1 MGGENIKQAKKF
13 KYTIR
18 ICHCIDSACFA
29 PSPPRPPTHTLF
41 HHLSPSWSQWSC
53 LGNPHIMML
62 CRICNLPYHPHPRWK
77 ACKQPKDVP
86 PMPTQD
92 VPPIGV
98 YVSSIYGMCF
108 FIFHFLFY
116 CWGLVSLL
124 ILQVFEQS
132 FNVVG
137 KFNCVIVFLTSIVVD
152 LVGAFFETQI

>member
-1 MGGENIKQAKKF
+1 MGGENVKQAKKF

-29 PSPPRPPTHTLF
+29 PSPPPPPPTHTLF

-53 LGNPHIMML
+53 LGNPHIIML
-62 CRICNLPYHPHPRWK
+62 CRICNLPYHPHPRGRHVNNPRMFRPCQHRMFLPLGFMFPAFL
-77 ACKQPKDVP
+77 ACVF
-86 PMPTQD
+86 
-92 VPPIGV
+92 
-98 YVSSIYGMCF
+98 SF
-108 FIFHFLFY
+108 FILFS
-116 CWGLVSLL
+116 WGLVSLL

-137 KFNCVIVFLTSIVVD
+137 KFNCVIVFLTSIVVY